1 MKNRFTG
8 DKVTEKFLNGQ
19 KFWRLI
25 VNRDAEASLL
35 DGGKDSIINLR
46 SGPFLHKPFL
56 DGLEDDEEGRDDKE
70 EGDGTDEHA
79 ANGAYS
85 E

>member
-19 KFWRLI
+19 KFLRLI

-35 DGGKDSIINLR
+35 DGGKDTIITYR
-46 SGPFLHKPFL
+46 SGPFLHEPFL
-56 DGLEDDEEGRDDKE
+56 DGLEDDEEGGYDEE
-70 EGDGTDEHA
+70 EGDGADEHA
-79 ANGAYS
+79 ANSAYS